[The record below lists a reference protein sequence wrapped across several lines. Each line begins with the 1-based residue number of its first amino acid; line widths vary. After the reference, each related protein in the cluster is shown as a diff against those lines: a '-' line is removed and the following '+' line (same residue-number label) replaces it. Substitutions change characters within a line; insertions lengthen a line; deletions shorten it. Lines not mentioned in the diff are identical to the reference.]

1 LSVERRRFSEATTW
15 SVEVG
20 IQRSARRQLDRGA
33 DDDAAAASAVAVD
46 ASLIPTADAILLV
59 TAAARRIRDLCSA
72 GWLWLP
78 VRWAVAEWRALL

>member
-1 LSVERRRFSEATTW
+1 MW

-33 DDDAAAASAVAVD
+33 DDDAAVAASAVAVD
-46 ASLIPTADAILLV
+46 ASLVPTADAILLV
-59 TAAARRIRDLCSA
+59 AAAARRIRDLCSA

-78 VRWAVAEWRALL
+78 VRWQNGELCSEF